1 MFSVAKLRRKPKHF
15 QSFCGLSPEQFDQ
28 LLAEVIPVYEAQEL
42 AQKSGAER
50 KRAIGGGRKFK
61 LTIAE
66 RLLMT
71 LMYYRLYV
79 SYILL
84 GYLFGLDDSNAG
96 DEVRRRMQP
105 VLLEVL
111 PIPMQEQL
119 FAPQAAQG
127 KDSGTKPKR
136 IQSLE
141 ELLRLHPEIKEVLI
155 DATEQEV
162 PRPSDKLKRKT
173 RYSGKHKK
181 HTLKTQVTASKNL
194 ILHVSK
200 SVDGCVS
207 DLTLLRAS
215 GVMYQIPKEVKT
227 RLDRGYEG
235 VEDEY
240 PHLQIE
246 KPFRSQR
253 NHHLT
258 ALGKAWNQVMSRC
271 RVPIEH
277 LLAKLEKFKLLAGEF
292 RGHLSGYDDSFSV
305 IAGLVNFKALGRLA
319 W

>member
-15 QSFCGLSPEQFDQ
+15 HSFCGLSPEQFDQ
-28 LLAEVIPVYEAQEL
+28 LLAEVVPVYEAQEL
-42 AQKSGAER
+42 AQKSRSGR
-50 KRAIGGGRKFK
+50 KRVIGGGRKFK
-61 LTIAE
+61 LAIAE

-96 DEVRRRMQP
+96 NEVRRRMQP

-111 PIPMQEQL
+111 PIPMQKEL
-119 FAPQAAQG
+119 FAPQLTG
-127 KDSGTKPKR
+127 RKDSGTKPKR

-141 ELLRLHPEIKEVLI
+141 ELLKLHPQIKEVLI

-181 HTLKTQVTASKNL
+181 HTLKTQVTGSKNL

-200 SVDGCVS
+200 SVDGSVS

-215 GVMYQIPKEVKT
+215 GVMYQIPQEVKA

-235 VEDEY
+235 IEEEY
-240 PHLQIE
+240 PGIHIE
-246 KPFRSQR
+246 KPIRNQR

-258 ALGKAWNQVMSRC
+258 ALGKAWNQIMSRC

-277 LLAKLEKFKLLAGEF
+277 LLAKLEKFKLLSGEF
-292 RGHLSGYDDSFSV
+292 RGHLSRYDDSFAV
-305 IAGLVNFKALGRLA
+305 IAGLVNFKTLGRLA